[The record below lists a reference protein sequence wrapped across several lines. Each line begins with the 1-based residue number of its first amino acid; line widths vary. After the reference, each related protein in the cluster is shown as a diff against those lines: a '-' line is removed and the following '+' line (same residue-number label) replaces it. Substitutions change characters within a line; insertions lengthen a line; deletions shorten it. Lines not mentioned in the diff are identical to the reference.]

1 MKVNNKIE
9 HYSRSVAKI
18 LDFSFIPLQA
28 KGDGRNSN
36 SHPGIDY
43 YRALIE

>member
-1 MKVNNKIE
+1 MKVNGQIE
-9 HYSRSVAKI
+9 QYSRSVAKI

-28 KGDGRNSN
+28 KGDLRNSN
-36 SHPGIDY
+36 SNPGIDY